1 MLVLT
6 RKSGEKIRIGKDI
19 IVSVI
24 SKGHG
29 LLKLGIE
36 APREISVYR
45 EEIYQSVIHAN
56 QNSIAKSIPLT
67 SNVLIPFVSYL
78 SHKSE

>member
-24 SKGHG
+24 GKVHG
-29 LLKLGIE
+29 PLKLGIE

-45 EEIYQSVIHAN
+45 EEIYQSVMN
-56 QNSIAKSIPLT
+56 TNKDSIAKESIHLK
-67 SNVLIPFVSYL
+67 F
-78 SHKSE
+78 

>member
-6 RKSGEKIRIGKDI
+6 RKSEEKIRIGKDI

-24 SKGHG
+24 SKVRGPI
-29 LLKLGIE
+29 KLGIE

-45 EEIYQSVIHAN
+45 EEIYQSVINAN
-56 QNSIAKSIPLT
+56 RNSIAKKSICLK
-67 SNVLIPFVSYL
+67 Y
-78 SHKSE
+78 

>member
-36 APREISVYR
+36 APQEISVYR
-45 EEIYQSVIHAN
+45 EEIYQSVINAN
-56 QNSIAKSIPLT
+56 QNSIAK
-67 SNVLIPFVSYL
+67 
-78 SHKSE
+78 KS

>member
-19 IVSVI
+19 IVSIV
-24 SKGHG
+24 SKGQG
-29 LLKLGIE
+29 PLKLGIE

-45 EEIYQSVIHAN
+45 EELYQSVMN
-56 QNSIAKSIPLT
+56 TNKNSIAKESIHLK
-67 SNVLIPFVSYL
+67 F
-78 SHKSE
+78 

>member
-6 RKSGEKIRIGKDI
+6 RKSEEKIRIGKDI

-24 SKGHG
+24 SKVHG
-29 LLKLGIE
+29 PIKLGIE

-45 EEIYQSVIHAN
+45 EEIYQSIIN
-56 QNSIAKSIPLT
+56 TNRDSIAKESIRLK
-67 SNVLIPFVSYL
+67 F
-78 SHKSE
+78 

>member
-6 RKSGEKIRIGKDI
+6 RKSEEKIRIGKDI

-24 SKGHG
+24 SKVRGPI
-29 LLKLGIE
+29 KLGIE

-45 EEIYQSVIHAN
+45 EEIYQSVMNAN
-56 QNSIAKSIPLT
+56 RNSIAKKSICLK
-67 SNVLIPFVSYL
+67 Y
-78 SHKSE
+78 

>member
-19 IVSVI
+19 VI
-24 SKGHG
+24 SVVSKIHG
-29 LLKLGIE
+29 PLKLGIE

-45 EEIYQSVIHAN
+45 EEVYQSIINVN
-56 QNSIAKSIPLT
+56 RESIAKKSIRLK
-67 SNVLIPFVSYL
+67 F
-78 SHKSE
+78 

>member
-6 RKSGEKIRIGKDI
+6 RKSGEKIRIGTDI
-19 IVSVI
+19 VVSVI

-29 LLKLGIE
+29 PFKLGID

-45 EEIYQSVIHAN
+45 EEIYQSVKNAN
-56 QNSIAKSIPLT
+56 QDSLQIPIQSLPQ
-67 SNVLIPFVSYL
+67 NLKI
-78 SHKSE
+78 KNN

>member
-6 RKSGEKIRIGKDI
+6 RKSEEKIRIGKDI

-24 SKGHG
+24 SKVRGPI
-29 LLKLGIE
+29 KLGIE

-45 EEIYQSVIHAN
+45 EEIYQSVINAN
-56 QNSIAKSIPLT
+56 RNSIAKKSIRLK
-67 SNVLIPFVSYL
+67 F
-78 SHKSE
+78 

>member
-6 RKSGEKIRIGKDI
+6 RKSEEKIRIGKDI

-24 SKGHG
+24 SKVHG
-29 LLKLGIE
+29 PIKLGIE

-45 EEIYQSVIHAN
+45 EEIYQSVINAN
-56 QNSIAKSIPLT
+56 RNSIAKKSICLK
-67 SNVLIPFVSYL
+67 Y
-78 SHKSE
+78 

>member
-6 RKSGEKIRIGKDI
+6 RKSEEKIRIGKDI

-24 SKGHG
+24 SKVHG
-29 LLKLGIE
+29 PIKLEIE

-45 EEIYQSVIHAN
+45 EEIYQSVMN
-56 QNSIAKSIPLT
+56 TNKNSIAKESIHLK
-67 SNVLIPFVSYL
+67 F
-78 SHKSE
+78 

>member
-19 IVSVI
+19 IVSVV
-24 SKGHG
+24 SKGKG
-29 LLKLGIE
+29 PLKLGIE

-45 EEIYQSVIHAN
+45 EEIYQSVIN
-56 QNSIAKSIPLT
+56 TNKDSIAKESIHLK
-67 SNVLIPFVSYL
+67 F
-78 SHKSE
+78 

>member
-19 IVSVI
+19 IISVVSKV
-24 SKGHG
+24 HG
-29 LLKLGIE
+29 PLKLGIE

-45 EEIYQSVIHAN
+45 EEIYQSVIN
-56 QNSIAKSIPLT
+56 INKNSIAKESIP
-67 SNVLIPFVSYL
+67 FQSY
-78 SHKSE
+78 KI